1 MNDAMNIQKVFSPIS
16 PTPRVHRLKKEHPD
30 SQKKGFERDLE
41 EEKDDEKNEKQ
52 DAPTLKMAKANIE
65 KEKREQGNFNEGSA
79 DPGADIKKRNSYG
92 TLGTLVDI
100 RA

>member
-1 MNDAMNIQKVFSPIS
+1 
-16 PTPRVHRLKKEHPD
+16 
-30 SQKKGFERDLE
+30 
-41 EEKDDEKNEKQ
+41 
-52 DAPTLKMAKANIE
+52 MAKANIE
-65 KEKREQGNFNEGSA
+65 KEKREQGNSNEGSA